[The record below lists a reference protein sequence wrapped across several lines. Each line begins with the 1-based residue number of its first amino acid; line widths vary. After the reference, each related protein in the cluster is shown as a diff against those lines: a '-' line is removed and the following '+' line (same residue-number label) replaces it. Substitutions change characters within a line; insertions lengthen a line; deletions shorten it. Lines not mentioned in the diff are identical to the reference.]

1 MVPFVKRLSE
11 VSFMTEVRS
20 GSPGS
25 LNADARPELV
35 TPDDS
40 SVATKPRRADA
51 QRNHEKILEAAEE
64 IFALDGVAVPID
76 IVAERAGVG
85 IGTLYRHFPTKESLY
100 EAIVLTRLN
109 DLLCIADAAVQ
120 DSNAEPGA
128 AFDAFLR
135 EFARQASE
143 KRDLFEALDQAGI
156 DIKSIFAERLDDLMA
171 RVDTLRERAVESGE
185 IRNDVGTRDIFN
197 LISGTCHAAGH
208 SGVDDHEVQRLV
220 SIVIAGIQRTS
231 PL

>member
-1 MVPFVKRLSE
+1 
-11 VSFMTEVRS
+11 MTEVRS

-35 TPDDS
+35 TPNDS
-40 SVATKPRRADA
+40 SLATKPRRADA

-120 DSNAEPGA
+120 DSNAEPGD

-171 RVDTLRERAVESGE
+171 RVDTLRVRAVESGE

>member
-1 MVPFVKRLSE
+1 MA
-11 VSFMTEVRS
+11 EVRT

-25 LNADARPELV
+25 SGAVAPEELAS
-35 TPDDS
+35 S
-40 SVATKPRRADA
+40 SVNASLAAKPMRADA
-51 QRNHEKILEAAEE
+51 QRNHEKILQAAEE

-109 DLLCIADAAVQ
+109 DLLRIADAFIDDA
-120 DSNAEPGA
+120 NAEPGA
-128 AFDAFLR
+128 ALNAFLR

-156 DIKSIFAERLDDLMA
+156 DIKSRFAER
-171 RVDTLRERAVESGE
+171 VDELVTRIDILRKRAVESGD
-185 IRNDVGTRDIFN
+185 IRSDVGTHDILN

-220 SIVIAGIQRTS
+220 SIVIAGLRRTS
-231 PL
+231 SV

>member
-1 MVPFVKRLSE
+1 
-11 VSFMTEVRS
+11 MTEVRS
-20 GSPGS
+20 SPGS
-25 LNADARPELV
+25 VNANESPELV
-35 TPDDS
+35 APDDAS
-40 SVATKPRRADA
+40 LSPKPRRADA

-109 DLLCIADAAVQ
+109 DLMCIADAAVH
-120 DSNAEPGA
+120 DSNAAPGA
-128 AFDAFLR
+128 AFDTFLR

-156 DIKSIFAERLDDLMA
+156 DIKSIFAERLDALMS
-171 RVDTLRERAVESGE
+171 RVDTLRERAVESGD
-185 IRNDVGTRDIFN
+185 IRNDVETRDIVN

-208 SGVDDHEVQRLV
+208 SGVDDQEVQRLV
-220 SIVIAGIQRTS
+220 SIVLAGIQRS
-231 PL
+231 A